1 VPFIVTQIAWRALE
15 ELRVAA
21 RVGNVENFGS
31 AQERCDF
38 RRPWLHPSSS
48 TAMTGAS
55 TDQNTARFLALLAP
69 VHERAQATARRL
81 CRSNA
86 DGDDVYQEAVLRAM
100 ARLSDLRDDQAFP
113 AWFHRI
119 VLSVH
124 RERGRRSFWRRLLPI
139 DALAGG
145 EPAGE
150 DGGAWADQRAGVQRM
165 QAALATLPAV
175 QREAV
180 VLCDID
186 GYELAEVSEMQ
197 AVSLSAVKSRLVRG
211 RARLRRY
218 YERMGM
224 GPARAAPVAV
234 PPVSIDEGAR
244 HDPTT

>member
-1 VPFIVTQIAWRALE
+1 MSEDRA
-15 ELRVAA
+15 
-21 RVGNVENFGS
+21 
-31 AQERCDF
+31 D
-38 RRPWLHPSSS
+38 PSS
-48 TAMTGAS
+48 
-55 TDQNTARFLALLAP
+55 ARFLALLER

-81 CRSNA
+81 CRSSA
-86 DGDDVYQEAVLRAM
+86 DGDDLYQEAVLRAM
-100 ARLSDLRDDQAFP
+100 AHLSDLRDDQAFP

-124 RERGRRSFWRRLLPI
+124 RERARRAFWRRLLPLEV
-139 DALAGG
+139 LAGR

-150 DGGAWADQRAGVQRM
+150 DGGTWADEHAGAQRM

-186 GYELAEVSEMQ
+186 GYELGEAAAMQ
-197 AVSLSAVKSRLVRG
+197 AVSLSALKSRLVRG

-218 YERMGM
+218 YERIGC
-224 GPARAAPVAV
+224 GPARHAV
-234 PPVSIDEGAR
+234 PAVAAPVSIDIDIAVDIDRGAH

>member
-1 VPFIVTQIAWRALE
+1 MTDGRA
-15 ELRVAA
+15 
-21 RVGNVENFGS
+21 
-31 AQERCDF
+31 
-38 RRPWLHPSSS
+38 
-48 TAMTGAS
+48 
-55 TDQNTARFLALLAP
+55 DQNTARFLALLGP

-100 ARLSDLRDDQAFP
+100 ARLADLRDDQAFP

-124 RERGRRSFWRRLLPI
+124 REHGRRAFWRRLLPL
-139 DALAGG
+139 DALAGAG
-145 EPAGE
+145 REPAGE
-150 DGGAWADQRAGVQRM
+150 DGGAWADERAGARRM

-186 GYELAEVSEMQ
+186 GYELGEVAEMQ
-197 AVSLSAVKSRLVRG
+197 AVSLSAVKSRLARG

-218 YERMGM
+218 YERIGW
-224 GPARAAPVAV
+224 GPSRDAPPAVAIS
-234 PPVSIDEGAR
+234 PVSPVLPMSPISMDEGAH
-244 HDPTT
+244 HDP

>member
-1 VPFIVTQIAWRALE
+1 MTDGRA
-15 ELRVAA
+15 
-21 RVGNVENFGS
+21 
-31 AQERCDF
+31 DI
-38 RRPWLHPSSS
+38 
-48 TAMTGAS
+48 
-55 TDQNTARFLALLAP
+55 TARFLALLAP

-81 CRSNA
+81 CRSSA

-124 RERGRRSFWRRLLPI
+124 RERGRRAFWRRLLPLE
-139 DALAGG
+139 ALAGAG
-145 EPAGE
+145 REPAGE
-150 DGGAWADQRAGVQRM
+150 DGGAWADEREGAQRM

-186 GYELAEVSEMQ
+186 GYELGEVAEMQ

-218 YERMGM
+218 YERIGW
-224 GPARAAPVAV
+224 GAARDVSHAASRATAVPV
-234 PPVSIDEGAR
+234 PPVPIDEGAH
-244 HDPTT
+244 HDPST

>member
-1 VPFIVTQIAWRALE
+1 MTDGRAD
-15 ELRVAA
+15 
-21 RVGNVENFGS
+21 
-31 AQERCDF
+31 Q
-38 RRPWLHPSSS
+38 SS
-48 TAMTGAS
+48 TA
-55 TDQNTARFLALLAP
+55 RFMALLGP

-81 CRSNA
+81 CRSIA
-86 DGDDVYQEAVLRAM
+86 DGDDLYQEAVLRAM

-119 VLSVH
+119 VLSLH
-124 RERGRRSFWRRLLPI
+124 RERGRRSFWRRLLPL
-139 DALAGG
+139 DTLAENGR

-150 DGGAWADQRAGVQRM
+150 DGGAWADQHTGARRM

-186 GYELAEVSEMQ
+186 GYELAEVAEMQ

-218 YERMGM
+218 YERLGWSPVRD
-224 GPARAAPVAV
+224 GVAPGVAV
-234 PPVSIDEGAR
+234 PVSPAPIAGQGVR
-244 HDPTT
+244 HDPSA

>member
-1 VPFIVTQIAWRALE
+1 MTDGRAE
-15 ELRVAA
+15 
-21 RVGNVENFGS
+21 
-31 AQERCDF
+31 Q
-38 RRPWLHPSSS
+38 SS
-48 TAMTGAS
+48 TA
-55 TDQNTARFLALLAP
+55 RFMALLGP

-81 CRSNA
+81 CRSIA
-86 DGDDVYQEAVLRAM
+86 DGDDLYQEAVLRAM

-119 VLSVH
+119 VLSLH
-124 RERGRRSFWRRLLPI
+124 RARGRRSFWRRLLPL
-139 DALAGG
+139 DLLAENGH

-150 DGGAWADQRAGVQRM
+150 DGSAWADQHAGTRRM

-186 GYELAEVSEMQ
+186 GYDLAEVAGMQ

-218 YERMGM
+218 YERLGWSQAQ
-224 GPARAAPVAV
+224 GGAASGVAV
-234 PPVSIDEGAR
+234 SVSPVPIAGQGAR
-244 HDPTT
+244 HDPSA

>member
-1 VPFIVTQIAWRALE
+1 MSTERA
-15 ELRVAA
+15 
-21 RVGNVENFGS
+21 
-31 AQERCDF
+31 DI
-38 RRPWLHPSSS
+38 
-48 TAMTGAS
+48 
-55 TDQNTARFLALLAP
+55 TARFLALLAP

-81 CRSNA
+81 CRSSA

-124 RERGRRSFWRRLLPI
+124 RERGRRGFWRRLLPL
-139 DALAGG
+139 DVLAGR

-150 DGGAWADQRAGVQRM
+150 DGGAWADARAGTQRM

-186 GYELAEVSEMQ
+186 GYELGEVAAMQ

-218 YERMGM
+218 YERIGW
-224 GPARAAPVAV
+224 GQARDASPAVAA
-234 PPVSIDEGAR
+234 PVSIDQGAH

>member
-1 VPFIVTQIAWRALE
+1 MTDGRAD
-15 ELRVAA
+15 
-21 RVGNVENFGS
+21 
-31 AQERCDF
+31 Q
-38 RRPWLHPSSS
+38 SS
-48 TAMTGAS
+48 TA
-55 TDQNTARFLALLAP
+55 RFMALLEP

-81 CRSNA
+81 CRSSA
-86 DGDDVYQEAVLRAM
+86 DGDDLYQEAVLRAM

-119 VLSVH
+119 VLSLH
-124 RERGRRSFWRRLLPI
+124 RARGRRSFWRRLLPL
-139 DALAGG
+139 DTLAENGH

-150 DGGAWADQRAGVQRM
+150 DGSAWADQHTGARRM

-186 GYELAEVSEMQ
+186 GYDLAEVAEMQ

-218 YERMGM
+218 YERLGWSQAQNHTA
-224 GPARAAPVAV
+224 PAAAVPVAPVPIAGQGV
-234 PPVSIDEGAR
+234 R
-244 HDPTT
+244 HDRSA

>member
-1 VPFIVTQIAWRALE
+1 
-15 ELRVAA
+15 
-21 RVGNVENFGS
+21 
-31 AQERCDF
+31 
-38 RRPWLHPSSS
+38 
-48 TAMTGAS
+48 MTGS
-55 TDQNTARFLALLAP
+55 NTGQNSARFLALLAP

-81 CRSNA
+81 CRSTA

-100 ARLSDLRDDQAFP
+100 ARLSDLRDEQAFP

-124 RERGRRSFWRRLLPI
+124 RERGRRAFWRRLLPL
-139 DALAGG
+139 DALAGAG
-145 EPAGE
+145 RELAGE
-150 DGGAWADQRAGVQRM
+150 DGSVWADQRAGAQRM

-186 GYELAEVSEMQ
+186 GYELAEVAEMQ

-211 RARLRRY
+211 RARLRRH
-218 YERMGM
+218 YERMGW

-234 PPVSIDEGAR
+234 SPVSPVSPVSIDERAR

>member
-1 VPFIVTQIAWRALE
+1 MTDARA
-15 ELRVAA
+15 
-21 RVGNVENFGS
+21 
-31 AQERCDF
+31 
-38 RRPWLHPSSS
+38 
-48 TAMTGAS
+48 
-55 TDQNTARFLALLAP
+55 DQNTARFLALLGP

-100 ARLSDLRDDQAFP
+100 ARLGDLRDDQAFP

-124 RERGRRSFWRRLLPI
+124 RERGRRAFWRRLLPL

-145 EPAGE
+145 REPAGE
-150 DGGAWADQRAGVQRM
+150 DGGAWADERAGARRM

-186 GYELAEVSEMQ
+186 GYELGEVAEMQ

-218 YERMGM
+218 YERLGW
-224 GPARAAPVAV
+224 GPSRDAPPAVAIS
-234 PPVSIDEGAR
+234 PVSPALPISIDDGAH
-244 HDPTT
+244 HDP